1 MIQHIFANFVF
12 FFMYCNLLSLL
23 KEYSSEV
30 LYLYNSGVSTS
41 GLSRDLLNYKTKKN
55 FVKIL
60 YNYLFQKNPLLPFK
74 GSLRNIE
81 GFILYCL
88 IRKFKIKNILD
99 IGTGNG
105 FSSFICAHALKNNNE
120 EVRGGSIISVDI
132 FDRNKE
138 HNLSQIFKKHN
149 IIKYVNF
156 VVGDSLEVLD
166 RHEFQ
171 YKKFELVIIDGQHT
185 YDHVIKELELVQTC
199 LSSSSILF
207 FDDIFQRSSGKSVH
221 DAMLELNNKLNGIV
235 EKIDENFYKIF
246 NFFEDEQDIE
256 RQKKKWIK
264 YNSYKKDSNPR
275 HKSALLFL
283 DL

>member
-1 MIQHIFANFVF
+1 MIIILSLFAKFS
-12 FFMYCNLLSLL
+12 MYCNLFSLL
-23 KEYSSEV
+23 KEYSCEI
-30 LYLYNSGVSTS
+30 LKLYNSGVSTS
-41 GLSRDLLNYKTKKN
+41 GLYSDISNYKLKKN
-55 FVKIL
+55 FFKFI
-60 YNYLFQKNPLLPFK
+60 FSQFKNNTNLVFK

-81 GFILYCL
+81 GYLLYSL

-105 FSSFICAHALKNNNE
+105 FSSFICAHALKNNND
-120 EVRGGSIISVDI
+120 EVKSGSIITVDI

-138 HNLSQIFKKHN
+138 HNLSQIFKKNN

-156 VVGDSLEVLD
+156 VVGDSLEVLG

-171 YKKFELVIIDGQHT
+171 SKKFELVIIDGQHT
-185 YDHVIKELELVQTC
+185 YDHVIKELELVQAC

-207 FDDIFQRSSGKSVH
+207 FDDVFQRSSGKSVYN
-221 DAMLELNNKLNGIV
+221 AVLELKSKLNCKF
-235 EKIDENFYKIF
+235 EKINENFYKIF
-246 NFFEDEQDIE
+246 NFFEDERDIE
-256 RQKKKWIK
+256 RQEKKWIK

-275 HKSALLFL
+275 HKSELLFL